1 MKENIEDGTVC
12 MIYVP
17 TSEQVV
23 DLLTK
28 ALTRRPF
35 EQQITKLGIE
45 TCTTQLEGDH
55 WKLESNIIWIHLVLD
70 KLFELIFVV

>member
-35 EQQITKLGIE
+35 EQQITKLGIKPVQPNLRG
-45 TCTTQLEGDH
+45 TIG
-55 WKLESNIIWIHLVLD
+55 S
-70 KLFELIFVV
+70 